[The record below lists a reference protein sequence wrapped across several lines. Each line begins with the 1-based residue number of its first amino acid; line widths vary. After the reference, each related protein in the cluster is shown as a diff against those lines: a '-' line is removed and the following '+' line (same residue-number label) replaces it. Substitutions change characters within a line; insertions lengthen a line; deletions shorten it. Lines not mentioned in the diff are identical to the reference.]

1 MGMGVAVS
9 GLGLALI
16 ALFAGFG
23 GPLWGKSLNKWDMRK
38 VCAAGLLIE
47 ACAIF
52 LVGPGEP
59 LPASFAFM
67 IPGMCLL
74 GVGVAAVQVVT
85 LRTLNFYVTEDVIN
99 ERLSKG

>member
-16 ALFAGFG
+16 ALFAGLG
-23 GPLWGKSLNKWDMRK
+23 GPLWGKTLNFWDIRK

-47 ACAIF
+47 AFGIF
-52 LVGPGEP
+52 FIGPAEP
-59 LPASFAFM
+59 LPTSFGFM
-67 IPGMCLL
+67 FPGMALL

-85 LRTLNFYVTEDVIN
+85 LRTLNFYVTEDVI
-99 ERLSKG
+99 